1 MNRSPPKRIPGGA
14 RISPYRRERPR
25 SPFREGGFL
34 GMPKDVEKLK
44 VNMLYA
50 ESNKNLQE
58 LVPYPSTRQGSCSL
72 SPALE
77 KTLYVNVVNFSENEC
92 SNSDSLDTSVQMDSM
107 GKRPV
112 LATLIFLL
120 HY

>member
-1 MNRSPPKRIPGGA
+1 MNRSPPERLPGGA

-25 SPFREGGFL
+25 SPLGGGGFL
-34 GMPKDVEKLK
+34 GMPKEAEKLK

-50 ESNKNLQE
+50 ESNKNSQE
-58 LVPYPSTRQGSCSL
+58 LVPYPSTRQGSGSL

-77 KTLYVNVVNFSENEC
+77 KTLYV
-92 SNSDSLDTSVQMDSM
+92 NSDSLDTSVQMDSM
-107 GKRPV
+107 GKRLV
-112 LATLIFLL
+112 LANLIFLL